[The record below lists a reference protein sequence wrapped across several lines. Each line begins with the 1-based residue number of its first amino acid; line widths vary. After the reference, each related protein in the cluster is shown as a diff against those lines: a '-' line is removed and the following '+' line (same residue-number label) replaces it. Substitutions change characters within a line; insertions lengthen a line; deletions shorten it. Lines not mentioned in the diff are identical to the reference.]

1 MKTAFSSVALVA
13 QILMGAVF
21 VTAGAIKIWDPLLFF
36 WEAMPFV
43 LVLGVEREMAPIG
56 ARIAL
61 GFGPLEFVLG
71 IALIVNWRPQITL
84 PFSAALLVFFTGLM
98 IYAWKIGATEDCG
111 CFGSLVNRSPGEAAI
126 EDLVMLGL
134 VIIAWW
140 GRRPLGSVSSKRSN
154 QILSAA
160 VIVAVSLFAIRY
172 FPEAS
177 RADNSDLQVGV
188 KLRGLPLQGV
198 ELDITEGEFIVA
210 LFSPTCGR
218 CQKEVPKLNEFDQMP
233 DLPPVVGLSSFPIE
247 SKALEKF
254 KEHLRPNY
262 KIATISLTDFRRLT
276 YNHGYPRLAYL
287 NNGEV
292 RAVWEYFQIPDVDQL
307 RQMVLNN

>member
-21 VTAGAIKIWDPLLFF
+21 VAAGAIKIWDPLLFF

-140 GRRPLGSVSSKRSN
+140 GRRP
-154 QILSAA
+154 
-160 VIVAVSLFAIRY
+160 
-172 FPEAS
+172 
-177 RADNSDLQVGV
+177 
-188 KLRGLPLQGV
+188 
-198 ELDITEGEFIVA
+198 
-210 LFSPTCGR
+210 
-218 CQKEVPKLNEFDQMP
+218 
-233 DLPPVVGLSSFPIE
+233 
-247 SKALEKF
+247 
-254 KEHLRPNY
+254 
-262 KIATISLTDFRRLT
+262 
-276 YNHGYPRLAYL
+276 
-287 NNGEV
+287 
-292 RAVWEYFQIPDVDQL
+292 
-307 RQMVLNN
+307 